1 MTAPTRSGPTADD
14 ATVEPQPSVRRLA
27 HAAPRFYPETVTTT
41 HPRKEPER
49 IVTAQLVQPKRT
61 NHVLH
66 AILTVF
72 TGGAWGIVWLV
83 QVLRHRN
90 I

>member
-1 MTAPTRSGPTADD
+1 MNRPAHDQPVYQGAPPANVTNVYVTPPRPT
-14 ATVEPQPSVRRLA
+14 
-27 HAAPRFYPETVTTT
+27 
-41 HPRKEPER
+41 
-49 IVTAQLVQPKRT
+49 KRT

-66 AILTVF
+66 AILTVL

-90 I
+90 V